1 MYQNYQL
8 TDTAIRKFK
17 PSSAP
22 VKLTDGMGLYMHVA
36 PTGSKW
42 WRYAYR
48 FNGKQKLMALGSYP
62 DVSLEQARKRHKEAR
77 KMLADGKDPMT
88 ERKAEKEAQDVQGT
102 TFEGVFKLW
111 LQKWRVD
118 KEERHVRQ
126 TERRVYTDVI
136 PAFGSKLVDEVTA
149 ADIRAMMLAI
159 YNGRGARDI
168 AKRNHETTGQVFRF
182 AVANGIAKRN
192 PAADF
197 KPDDILPTVKA
208 ENFASV
214 DAKELPTLLAK
225 IDAYVGTAVTKLAMW
240 LLAYTW
246 VRTSELIEA
255 EWPEF
260 DLDNA
265 RWDIPAERMKMDTA
279 HIVPL
284 SRQAVEVVKALK
296 LIAGSGKLV
305 FPGDLDKNKPMSNN
319 TILKALERMG
329 YKGVMTGHGF
339 RGLASTILHE
349 QDFDEEYIEMQL
361 AHMKRDKVAAAYNHA
376 KYLKQ
381 RTKMMQWWGDY
392 IEQQRRK
399 ATAQGVPRAAQ
410 TLLSARQ
417 LQKRQRYVSAERCV
431 S

>member
-22 VKLTDGMGLYMHVA
+22 VKLTDGLGLYMHVA
-36 PTGSKW
+36 PTGSRW

-62 DVSLEQARKRHKEAR
+62 DVSLEQARKRHLEAR
-77 KMLADGKDPMT
+77 KLLADGKDPMT
-88 ERKAEKEAQDVQGT
+88 ERKAEKEAQDVEGS
-102 TFEGVFKLW
+102 TFEDVFKLW
-111 LQKWRVD
+111 FQKWRVD

-126 TERRVYTDVI
+126 TERRVNTDVI
-136 PAFGSKLVDEVTA
+136 PAFGLKPVDEVTA
-149 ADIRAMMLAI
+149 SDIRAMMMAI

-197 KPDDILPTVKA
+197 KPDDVLPTVKS
-208 ENFASV
+208 ENFARV
-214 DAKELPTLLAK
+214 DAKELPALLAK
-225 IDAYVGTAVTKLAMW
+225 MDAYVGTAVTKLAMW

-260 DLDNA
+260 DIENA
-265 RWDIPAERMKMDTA
+265 RWDIPAERMKMDTP

-296 LIAGSGKLV
+296 LITGSGNLV
-305 FPGDLDKNKPMSNN
+305 FPGDINKKKPMSNN

-349 QDFDEEYIEMQL
+349 QDFGEEYIEMQL

-399 ATAQGVPRAAQ
+399 AAALGVLTTAR
-410 TLLSARQ
+410 TLHSA
-417 LQKRQRYVSAERCV
+417 
-431 S
+431 

>member
-8 TDTAIRKFK
+8 TDTAIKKFK
-17 PSSAP
+17 PGSAP
-22 VKLTDGMGLYMHVA
+22 VKLTDGMGLYLHIA
-36 PTGSKW
+36 SKGGKL

-62 DVSLEQARKRHKEAR
+62 DVSLEQARKKHQDAR
-77 KMLADGKDPMT
+77 KLLADGKDPMA
-88 ERKAEKEAQDVQGT
+88 ERKADREAQEVKGT
-102 TFEGVFKLW
+102 KFEDVFKLW
-111 LQKWRVD
+111 FQKWRVG
-118 KEERHVRQ
+118 KAERHIRQ
-126 TERRVYTDVI
+126 TESRVNTDVI
-136 PAFGSKLVDEVTA
+136 PAFGSKLIDDITA
-149 ADIRAMMLAI
+149 ADIREMMLAI

-168 AKRNHETTGQVFRF
+168 AKRNHETTGQVFRY
-182 AVANGIAKRN
+182 AVANGIASRN

-208 ENFASV
+208 ENFARI

-225 IDAYVGTAVTKLAMW
+225 MDAYVGTAVTKLAMW

-246 VRTSELIEA
+246 VRTSELIES
-255 EWPEF
+255 EWTEF

-265 RWDIPAERMKMDTA
+265 RWDIPAKRMKMDTP

-284 SRQAVEVVKALK
+284 SRQAVEIVKALK
-296 LIAGSGKLV
+296 LITGSGKLV
-305 FPGDLDKNKPMSNN
+305 FPGDLDKKKPMSNN

-339 RGLASTILHE
+339 RGLASTVLHE
-349 QDFDEEYIEMQL
+349 QGFEEEHIEVQL

-381 RTKMMQWWGDY
+381 RTKMMQWWGNY
-392 IEQQRRK
+392 VEQQRQK
-399 ATAQGVPRAAQ
+399 AAV
-410 TLLSARQ
+410 
-417 LQKRQRYVSAERCV
+417 VSQN
-431 S
+431 

>member
-1 MYQNYQL
+1 MYLNYQL

-17 PSSAP
+17 PGSAP
-22 VKLTDGMGLYMHVA
+22 VKLTDGMGLYLHVA
-36 PTGSKW
+36 ATGSRW

-62 DVSLEQARKRHKEAR
+62 DVSLEEARKRHQEAR
-77 KMLADGKDPMT
+77 KLLGVGKDPMA
-88 ERKAEKEAQDVQGT
+88 ERKAEREAQFVQGT
-102 TFEGVFKLW
+102 TFEDVFKLW
-111 LQKWRVD
+111 FEKWRVD
-118 KEERHVRQ
+118 KAERHIRQ
-126 TERRVYTDVI
+126 TERRVKTDVI
-136 PAFGSKLVDEVTA
+136 PAFGSKPVDDVTA
-149 ADIRAMMLAI
+149 ADIRGMMLAI

-182 AVANGIAKRN
+182 AVALGIAKRN

-208 ENFASV
+208 ENFARV
-214 DAKELPTLLAK
+214 DAKELPSLLAK
-225 IDAYVGTAVTKLAMW
+225 MDAYVGTAVTKLAMW
-240 LLAYTW
+240 MLAYTW

-255 EWPEF
+255 EWKEF
-260 DLDNA
+260 DIENA
-265 RWDIPAERMKMDTA
+265 RWDIPAERMKMDA
-279 HIVPL
+279 PHIVPL

-296 LIAGSGKLV
+296 LITGSNSLV
-305 FPGDLDKNKPMSNN
+305 FPGDIDKKRPMSNN

-339 RGLASTILHE
+339 RGLASTVLHE
-349 QDFDEEYIEMQL
+349 QGFEVEHIELQL

-392 IEQQRRK
+392 IEKQRQK
-399 ATAQGVPRAAQ
+399 AENAK
-410 TLLSARQ
+410 S
-417 LQKRQRYVSAERCV
+417 K
-431 S
+431 